1 MFELAWEH
9 AQELGT
15 VDVIV
20 STLVGG
26 IIAGLI
32 TEVFGSRFS

>member
-15 VDVIV
+15 VDLIV
-20 STLVGG
+20 STLVAG